1 MDFKEYGSTRKRL
14 NCEKIHFYVG
24 ARRNIS
30 KDRIYCI
37 VSSHVTVNSHCGFLS
52 MAESSFCFR
61 PTGNKES
68 TTDSSSSKFDR
79 IRLEAF
85 FFT

>member
-14 NCEKIHFYVG
+14 NCEKIHFYIG

-52 MAESSFCFR
+52 MAEFLLSA
-61 PTGNKES
+61 
-68 TTDSSSSKFDR
+68 DR
-79 IRLEAF
+79 KQGKYNRLFLE
-85 FFT
+85 